1 MDIPVRLLWVLPM
14 GAPRMTRNWLIKS
27 IIAGACGSAAHS
39 LLMVVKT
46 KAGLLPSFQPYES
59 LQHVLAH
66 WVGGDVHPSV
76 TWALSFLN
84 GSLVIGSLFGRGYRM
99 LPGPNGAVKGLVF
112 GLLGWLAMGLLFFPL
127 LGLGAFATGIGL
139 GVQPALFALA
149 MLLTYSVVMG
159 VVYDALD
166 ARLPA

>member
-14 GAPRMTRNWLIKS
+14 GAPRITRNWLIGS
-27 IIAGACGSAAHS
+27 IVAGACGSAAHS
-39 LLMVVKT
+39 LLMVVKAE
-46 KAGLLPSFQPYES
+46 AGLLPAFQPYES
-59 LQHVLAH
+59 LQHVLAL

-112 GLLGWLAMGLLFFPL
+112 GLLG
-127 LGLGAFATGIGL
+127 LGVFATGIALGL
-139 GVQPALFALA
+139 QPALFALA